1 MGLNLFSKKKEKK
14 EEQEQEQN
22 QEQEQQQENDSN
34 AEAEAENDSSDN
46 NEEKKEEKG
55 LMQRVNDYV
64 MQFSRVPLKEKLFFI
79 QYFGIM
85 FKTGISLSVIMRTL
99 SQQTS
104 NKYFSKVISEV
115 GEKVERGESLADSFR
130 PYKNVFG
137 ELFINM
143 IEAGEMSGNLENV
156 LDQLYTQTKKQS
168 EITSKVK
175 GALTYPAV
183 LLLAM
188 IAIGVFMMTFVVPR
202 LTGVL
207 ESFGTELPLPT
218 KILIGISDFV
228 TSNGLLVGGI
238 TIALVLIVVQIL
250 RTYRGKYYF
259 DWMIVK
265 MPIIGPIIKK
275 VNLARFAR
283 TTSSLLKTDILIV
296 KSFRITSNILG
307 NLLYKEAIQDMSHRI
322 EKGAQ
327 INEIISEYPKLF
339 PPVVNQIVL
348 VGEETGEL
356 DSILLE
362 LADFYEKEVDSIMDN
377 LPSIIEPILILLLG
391 VGVGG
396 MAIAIIMPMYSMT
409 SSI

>member
-1 MGLNLFSKKKEKK
+1 MALDLFSKKKKK
-14 EEQEQEQN
+14 DKEQEQEQ
-22 QEQEQQQENDSN
+22 QEKKS
-34 AEAEAENDSSDN
+34 AAGADN
-46 NEEKKEEKG
+46 NSSEEDKEKGEKG
-55 LMQRVNDYV
+55 LMERMNDYV
-64 MQFSRVPLKEKLFFI
+64 MRFSRVPLKEKLFFI

-85 FKTGISLSVIMRTL
+85 FKTGISLSVIMKTL

-104 NKYFSKVISEV
+104 NKYFAKVISEV
-115 GEKVERGESLADSFR
+115 GAKVEKGESLADSFR
-130 PYKNVFG
+130 PYNNVFG

-156 LDQLYTQTKKQS
+156 LDQLYLQTKKQS

-175 GALTYPAV
+175 GALTYPVV

-188 IAIGVFMMTFVVPR
+188 IAIGVFMMTFVVPK

-218 KILIGISDFV
+218 KILIGISGFI
-228 TSNGLLVGGI
+228 TSNGFLVAGLA
-238 TIALVLIVVQIL
+238 IALVLIVVQIL

-259 DWMIVK
+259 DWMIIK
-265 MPIIGPIIKK
+265 IPIIGPIIKK

-296 KSFRITSNILG
+296 KTFQITSNVLG
-307 NLLYKEAIQDMSHRI
+307 NLLYKEAIRDMSHRI

-327 INEIISEYPKLF
+327 INEIIGEYPKLF

-391 VGVGG
+391 LGVGG